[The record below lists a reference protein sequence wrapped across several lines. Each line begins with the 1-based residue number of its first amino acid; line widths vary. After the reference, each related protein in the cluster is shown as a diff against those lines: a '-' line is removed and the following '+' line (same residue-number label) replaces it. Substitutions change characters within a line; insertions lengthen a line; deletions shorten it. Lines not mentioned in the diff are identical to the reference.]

1 MKHVLKIISIAI
13 LALIINLGSVNQLH
27 ANGGAPPPPPPQ
39 HGQGGN
45 VPGGGAPVGEG
56 LLILSVL
63 AGAWGVKKMRSAQ
76 KKSAD

>member
-13 LALIINLGSVNQLH
+13 LALMINLGSINLLH
-27 ANGGAPPPPPPQ
+27 ATGGPPPPPPQ
-39 HGQGGN
+39 HGQQNN

-76 KKSAD
+76 KKSAE